1 MKKTIFIILLI
12 VPCLGIGQEIV
23 INKNGKKIILNKDK
37 TWDYFEIIKSKND
50 STNSNSYFG
59 DISDKTI
66 SRFLNTKSV
75 DIVKNFDGLN
85 YEVLDYYGKPYSKY
99 SSCNYLIRDINNKT
113 GFLYRSKCDMELNNK
128 LDQKNSI
135 EILEKNSPL
144 NIIGTKIEEIN
155 SADGVDI
162 SVTWQYLDNSKDIK
176 YLYFTFLPYNCVGD
190 PISGRY
196 DNGSKRGKIT
206 GPISSSDERQKSY
219 WETMWY
225 NNTVCAIK
233 ITKVEVEYMDGS
245 KYTYVKELP
254 KISSPHF
261 KYFSF

>member
-12 VPCLGIGQEIV
+12 VPCLVIGQEIV

-113 GFLYRSKCDMELNNK
+113 GFLYRSDCDMELNNK
-128 LDQKNSI
+128 LDQK
-135 EILEKNSPL
+135 
-144 NIIGTKIEEIN
+144 
-155 SADGVDI
+155 
-162 SVTWQYLDNSKDIK
+162 
-176 YLYFTFLPYNCVGD
+176 
-190 PISGRY
+190 
-196 DNGSKRGKIT
+196 
-206 GPISSSDERQKSY
+206 
-219 WETMWY
+219 
-225 NNTVCAIK
+225 
-233 ITKVEVEYMDGS
+233 
-245 KYTYVKELP
+245 
-254 KISSPHF
+254 
-261 KYFSF
+261 